1 MTDMADSVFR
11 EIAASSDVVWSA
23 LSDIT
28 RMGEWSTECYRCEWD
43 SDQVPGV
50 GSTFTGYNRLG
61 EREWSN
67 QATVVE
73 WVPEQRMVWEVRMV
87 GRKRELFGDE
97 PFSRWGF
104 LIEPVEAGARVTETT
119 EDLRTE
125 EIKQR
130 SLAFLPEIPDRRERN
145 LETMAATL
153 DALARACE

>member
-1 MTDMADSVFR
+1 MDNMTNRVVR
-11 EIAASSDVVWSA
+11 EIAVRPDVVWAA

-28 RMGEWSTECYRCEWD
+28 QLGEWSTECYRCEWD
-43 SDQVPGV
+43 SDQPPGV

-61 EREWSN
+61 DKEWSN
-67 QATVVE
+67 EATVVE
-73 WVPEQRMVWEVRMV
+73 WVPGRRLVWEVRMV
-87 GRKRELFGDE
+87 GRSRELFGDK

-104 LIEPVEAGARVTETT
+104 SIEPMDAGARVTQTT

-130 SLAFLPEIPDRRERN
+130 SLAFLPEIPDRRQRN

-153 DALARACE
+153 DALAQACE

>member
-1 MTDMADSVFR
+1 MTDRVVREMAAR
-11 EIAASSDVVWSA
+11 PDVVWAA

-28 RMGEWSTECYRCEWD
+28 RLGEWSTECYRCDWN
-43 SDQVPGV
+43 SDQAPGV

-61 EREWSN
+61 DKEWSN
-67 QATVVE
+67 EATVTA
-73 WVPEQRMVWEVRMV
+73 WVPEQRLEWDVRMI
-87 GRKRELFGDE
+87 GASRERFGDK

-104 LIEPVEAGARVTETT
+104 SIEPTDAGTRVTQTT

-130 SLAFLPEIPDRRERN
+130 SLDFLPEIPDRRERN
-145 LETMAATL
+145 LETMAGTL